1 MRPKGGTMFG
11 EPCRSFA
18 KVRILLVARGCRRL
32 ISGHFSLYAQTL
44 IVVPLNDFLKNTIK
58 ILLPFVFGV
67 GIMWWM
73 YRGTDWSRFLY
84 AVCHE
89 MNWWWMGVSLI
100 FGILPQVLR
109 ALRWQMALAPLGEL
123 PRRRTCIDA
132 IFLSYATSLVIPRI
146 GEVTRCGTL
155 KRCDGT
161 SFTKSIGTVVTER
174 LVDSVVIVLLTAVAI
189 FSQMGVLFDFL
200 TASGTDLE
208 HVLGQFTGA
217 GYLVTIACI
226 VAIGL
231 LLWGLMHKFSLFNKG
246 KDMLR
251 GVWEGILS
259 LRYVEQLW
267 LYVFYSFAIW
277 ICYFLHFYLAF
288 FCFDFTAG
296 ISPISAF
303 LIFCIG
309 SFAVLVPT
317 PNGAGS
323 WHFAVKTMLVIYGVA
338 EAPAILFALVVHTI
352 QTSEVALLGV
362 YAWADLAL
370 RRK

>member
-1 MRPKGGTMFG
+1 MFG
-11 EPCRSFA
+11 EPCLSFA

-73 YRGTDWSRFLY
+73 YRGTDWSSFLY

-109 ALRWQMALAPLGEL
+109 ALRWQMALAPLGEF
-123 PRRRTCIDA
+123 PQRRTCIDA

-200 TASGTDLE
+200 TASGTDL
-208 HVLGQFTGA
+208 
-217 GYLVTIACI
+217 
-226 VAIGL
+226 
-231 LLWGLMHKFSLFNKG
+231 
-246 KDMLR
+246 
-251 GVWEGILS
+251 
-259 LRYVEQLW
+259 
-267 LYVFYSFAIW
+267 
-277 ICYFLHFYLAF
+277 
-288 FCFDFTAG
+288 
-296 ISPISAF
+296 
-303 LIFCIG
+303 
-309 SFAVLVPT
+309 
-317 PNGAGS
+317 
-323 WHFAVKTMLVIYGVA
+323 
-338 EAPAILFALVVHTI
+338 
-352 QTSEVALLGV
+352 
-362 YAWADLAL
+362 
-370 RRK
+370 

>member
-11 EPCRSFA
+11 ELCLSFA

-109 ALRWQMALAPLGEL
+109 ALRWQMALAPLGEF

-296 ISPISAF
+296 ISPIAAF